1 MDFSEALK
9 YVKEGKNTRRNSWN
23 KDKYIYLTKSTELQN
38 CMKYGYGEYES
49 EPTITDTICLKNEE
63 NKIIFGWTPSIEDML
78 ADDWS
83 WFDNNNYNN
92 ISIIDKIII
101 NVSYQ
106 FDCEIKLYEKINPE
120 IQYMIS
126 LTATVDLDN
135 VIIQIINPLT
145 KNLVG
150 GSEIE
155 HCTVKNIA
163 KILTDLVSEY
173 IPKSTI
179 VIERNSIGSVII
191 GCLMTTGIRCNLFI
205 DKNISDIVC
214 YGLVLNKHVRDEIF
228 NIYLSEMNA
237 DKLDSTM
244 KKSFDILFSVTGTD
258 IEGFCVFKT
267 YLIGLYAINKLNE

>member
-1 MDFSEALK
+1 M
-9 YVKEGKNTRRNSWN
+9 
-23 KDKYIYLTKSTELQN
+23 
-38 CMKYGYGEYES
+38 
-49 EPTITDTICLKNEE
+49 
-63 NKIIFGWTPSIEDML
+63 
-78 ADDWS
+78 
-83 WFDNNNYNN
+83 
-92 ISIIDKIII
+92 SIIKYLSNSSLFIMIMEDKIVI
-101 NVSYQ
+101 NETSYH
-106 FDCEIKLYEKINPE
+106 CKIKLYEKINPE

-126 LTATVDLDN
+126 LTATIDLDN

-163 KILTDLVSEY
+163 RILTDLVSEY

-191 GCLMTTGIRCNLFI
+191 DCLMTTCIRYNLFI